1 VGSQPKKRSFQPQH
15 FINRELSWLE
25 FNQRVLDEALDARNP
40 LLERLKFLC
49 IVSSN
54 LDEFFEVRVAGI
66 KQQIESEAVERS
78 MDGLTSSET
87 FHAIVKRVR
96 RMVEDQYTCW
106 REDLQPNLAGHGIR
120 ILDISELDLTDAGWL
135 LQYFRAQVRPVL
147 TPLAIDPAHPFPQL
161 LNKSLNLIVRLEMDR
176 NGEFHRH
183 LAVVQIP
190 RILPRMVRLPR
201 QDHRQDYVYLSRLI
215 GHYLADLFPG
225 TRIAGYW
232 PFRVTRNSELYIDEE
247 ETANLLKA
255 VENEL
260 HNRRKGDAVRLEI
273 DDECPQFI
281 RDVLLKTLR
290 LSEDDLY
297 QINGPLNP
305 TRLMTLYEGDH
316 SPELRDTPFVAPIAF
331 PLRDQPDIFAAIRER
346 DLLVHHPY
354 ENFDAVVGFL
364 EQSGADPDVLA
375 IKQTLYRSGGDPRI
389 IGALENAVRNGKQ
402 VTTVVELRARFDEAN
417 NIQWA
422 RQLEE
427 AGVHVVYG
435 LVGYKIHAKSTLVV
449 RREGHHIRRYVHLAT
464 GNYNPTTAKIYSD
477 VGLFTC
483 RPEFGEDATNFF
495 NLLTGICQFQGLRK
509 LLVAPFELHE
519 RMLKLV
525 KQETE
530 NARNGL
536 PARIILKVNSLAD
549 RRVIEALYAASHAGV
564 KIDLIVRGICCLR
577 PGVKGISENIRVRSI
592 VDRFLEHSRIYY
604 FENALQ
610 PLVFLASAD
619 WMQRNFFRRIEL
631 AFPVEDGVLR
641 ERLITEILEIALADN
656 TKARILEPDGSYRR
670 PSLQRGQRARR
681 SQAEFISLALGEGDS
696 RRKRAGVKSRYARVK
711 LAPSPFAGG
720 RKRGL

>member
-1 VGSQPKKRSFQPQH
+1 
-15 FINRELSWLE
+15 
-25 FNQRVLDEALDARNP
+25 
-40 LLERLKFLC
+40 
-49 IVSSN
+49 
-54 LDEFFEVRVAGI
+54 
-66 KQQIESEAVERS
+66 
-78 MDGLTSSET
+78 
-87 FHAIVKRVR
+87 
-96 RMVEDQYTCW
+96 
-106 REDLQPNLAGHGIR
+106 
-120 ILDISELDLTDAGWL
+120 
-135 LQYFRAQVRPVL
+135 
-147 TPLAIDPAHPFPQL
+147 
-161 LNKSLNLIVRLEMDR
+161 
-176 NGEFHRH
+176 
-183 LAVVQIP
+183 
-190 RILPRMVRLPR
+190 
-201 QDHRQDYVYLSRLI
+201 
-215 GHYLADLFPG
+215 
-225 TRIAGYW
+225 
-232 PFRVTRNSELYIDEE
+232 
-247 ETANLLKA
+247 
-255 VENEL
+255 
-260 HNRRKGDAVRLEI
+260 VRLEI
-273 DDECPQFI
+273 DHECPQFI

-297 QINGPLNP
+297 QISGPLNP

-316 SPELRDTPFVAPIAF
+316 SPELRDTPFVAPIAA

-364 EQSGADPDVLA
+364 EQSGSDPDVLA

-711 LAPSPFAGG
+711 LAPPPFAGG